1 MKSLRLTFLGT
12 GDAFSAGGRHLA
24 AYLMEHP
31 GGALLLDCGPTLLAS
46 LNRQGLRADPIDAI
60 LITHFHGDHF
70 AGLPFF
76 FLHSMY
82 MEPRTRPLNII
93 GPPGVEQRVQTL
105 FSAMYQDTAE
115 EPLPFGVDFVS
126 MKPGER
132 TALNGATIDAFAALH
147 QEDPPSLGFRVRA
160 GNRTI
165 VYPGDCGWSEEL
177 PVHTQGADLVLLECS
192 FFETRYEKHLDYPRI
207 AENLERFGAKRLV
220 LTHLG
225 QEVLN
230 RQEEVQI
237 ETARDGLVLEL

>member
-1 MKSLRLTFLGT
+1 MKPLRLTFLGT

-24 AYLMEHP
+24 AYLLEHP

-82 MEPRTRPLNII
+82 MEPRTRPLKIV
-93 GPPGVEQRVQTL
+93 GPPGVEQRVRAL

-115 EPLPFGVDFVS
+115 EPLPFGIDFIT
-126 MKPGER
+126 MKPGEQI
-132 TALNGATIDAFAALH
+132 ALNGATIDAFATLH

-165 VYPGDCGWSEEL
+165 VYPGDCGWSDSLLE
-177 PVHTQGADLVLLECS
+177 HTAGADLLLLECS
-192 FFETRYEKHLDYPRI
+192 FFETRYEKHLDYARI

-225 QEVLN
+225 QEVLD
-230 RQEEVQI
+230 RQGEVRL
-237 ETARDGLVLEL
+237 EMAYDGMAIDL